1 MTSVAFYHL
10 KSPRQYGKMRL
21 VCQLAATAYRK
32 GHKVYVRAQDE
43 DQCAMLNQMMWT
55 FAPNSYVPHI
65 SLAESRDPDL
75 EKYPVV
81 IGFDDPPEKFN
92 DVLISL
98 QHEAPAYIERFQ
110 RVVEPVDA
118 DSEDAERAKS
128 RFEQYETRLESKPTT
143 YYV

>member
-10 KSPRQYGKMRL
+10 KSPRQHGKMRL

-43 DQCAMLNQMMWT
+43 DQCAMLNQLMWT

-98 QHEAPAYIERFQ
+98 QHEVPAYIERFQ

-128 RFEQYETRLESKPTT
+128 RFEQYETKLESKPTT
-143 YYV
+143 FYV